1 MPNSLVLN
9 CTMEHITKYHI
20 GQLNKKS
27 TFINGLYVDEL
38 IHDVLAH
45 PLAKRQHVTKPNRWW
60 YMSKFSKVIGHRG
73 TDGAECQWLAV
84 LIDPYHLITAY
95 PIPHPKTLKFMR

>member
-1 MPNSLVLN
+1 
-9 CTMEHITKYHI
+9 MEHITKYHI

-27 TFINGLYVDEL
+27 TFINGLDVDEL

-45 PLAKRQHVTKPNRWW
+45 PLVKRQHVTKPNRWW

-84 LIDPYHLITAY
+84 LVDPYCLITAY